1 MPRPIAQQMNPEGN
15 VDESLLPRKPASW
28 FNVSSWPSENRFYT
42 AWTQSGHL
50 RAELTLC
57 QEQELATVVGGLV
70 CGGER

>member
-1 MPRPIAQQMNPEGN
+1 
-15 VDESLLPRKPASW
+15 
-28 FNVSSWPSENRFYT
+28 
-42 AWTQSGHL
+42 L

>member
-1 MPRPIAQQMNPEGN
+1 MSALPPKADIRTAVEKG
-15 VDESLLPRKPASW
+15 LLL
-28 FNVSSWPSENRFYT
+28 
-42 AWTQSGHL
+42 TQSGHL

>member
-1 MPRPIAQQMNPEGN
+1 
-15 VDESLLPRKPASW
+15 L
-28 FNVSSWPSENRFYT
+28 
-42 AWTQSGHL
+42 TQSGHL